1 MYYLCIM
8 NIHLF
13 NPEHDIALAANSKF
27 WTAPHAGR
35 QLRADLGWL
44 PVLWSEAG
52 DIVVVNDVSH
62 AENSV
67 RKLNRKTSQVTF
79 VTLQSLASAL
89 ASAGNEVSIMPWGW
103 DVSIVHQLL
112 RAGVNKIL
120 LPKDAQ
126 LDKQREVS
134 DRATSAL
141 LLKEMCAKI
150 KGCVGE
156 ARVVTGIDDIHS
168 LEQEWGHVVLK
179 SPWSSSGR
187 GVRYMDDRPQNI
199 IMWAEKVLRTQGHL
213 MVERCQNKIMD
224 FGMEF
229 YADRDGTVEYQGLSL
244 FDTSS
249 GAYTGSVLAT
259 EDEKMEQL
267 VRLVPQQLLS
277 EIREYICEWMR
288 IRLHDVYVGPFGVDM
303 MICKMPDGTLAVDPC
318 VEINLRR
325 TMGHVALAISPKQN
339 GLQEIMRIGY
349 EESSYHF
356 RIYNDHEVL
365 V

>member
-44 PVLWSEAG
+44 PVLWSQDG
-52 DIVVVNDVSH
+52 DVVVVNDVQH
-62 AENSV
+62 AENAV
-67 RKLNRKTSQVTF
+67 RKLNRKTPQVTF

-89 ASAGNEVSIMPWGW
+89 SSVDSCVNVMPWGW
-103 DVSIVHQLL
+103 DVSVVHQLL
-112 RAGVNKIL
+112 RAGVDESF
-120 LPKDAQ
+120 LPTQSQ
-126 LDKQREVS
+126 LARQREVS
-134 DRATSAL
+134 GRATSAR
-141 LLKEMCAKI
+141 LLKDICAKLP
-150 KGCVGE
+150 GCVGE
-156 ARVVTGIDDIHS
+156 ARIVTDVADIAI
-168 LEQEWGHVVLK
+168 LESEWGHVVLK

-187 GVRYMDDRPQNI
+187 GVRYMDDRPHNI

-213 MVERCQNKIMD
+213 MVERCQNKVMD

-229 YADRDGTVEYQGLSL
+229 LAHRDGTVEYQGLSL
-244 FDTSS
+244 FDTSG

-259 EDEKMEQL
+259 EEEKMAIL
-267 VRLVPQQLLS
+267 VRFVPQQLLAD
-277 EIREYICEWMR
+277 IQNYICCWMSNEVKN
-288 IRLHDVYVGPFGVDM
+288 VYEGPFGVDM

-339 GLQEIMRIGY
+339 GLQEVMRIGY